1 MTAQPYTADQILAA
15 FSKGL
20 KGTRMKAMAQEIAGL
35 ANENATLKQQLA
47 RLGHQ
52 PTIDEIE
59 LANEE
64 AARILAEARAQT
76 FVEAARAWKEGHENW
91 KRAHDQGEFIPSPV
105 STVALELV
113 SALGPIGVFHP
124 GERRLDL
131 AGDYGSATLSIGK
144 KEAAESVAELLG
156 RPEPGES
163 ITRSVDVQL
172 FAERFTKA
180 NEPAEKYVFG
190 YADGHL
196 VGGLTM
202 SYSKYLL
209 PFFEAME
216 TLGVKVVSRAEVTLS
231 AAKSSGNLQV
241 KSSLGMPDRYAVRDV
256 MPNIYR
262 LAKTLN
268 SVYVK
273 NQLMNPDDVEWL
285 NKFGRLSV
293 EMRQI
298 NNSTRDWVRERR
310 IMGG

>member
-1 MTAQPYTADQILAA
+1 MTVQPYTADQILAA

-35 ANENATLKQQLA
+35 ANENADLKQQLA
-47 RLGHQ
+47 RVGHQ

-76 FVEAARAWKEGHENW
+76 FVEATRAWEEGHENW
-91 KRAHDQGEFIPSPV
+91 KRAHDQGEFIPSPI
-105 STVALELV
+105 STVALEFV
-113 SALGPIGVFHP
+113 SVLAAVGEFHP
-124 GERRLDL
+124 FERRLDL

-144 KEAAESVAELLG
+144 KEAAEPVAELLG
-156 RPEPGES
+156 RPEPGDS
-163 ITRSVDVQL
+163 ITRTLDVLLLPARHQ
-172 FAERFTKA
+172 KA

-202 SYSKYLL
+202 SYSKSLL
-209 PFFEAME
+209 PFLEAMVA
-216 TLGVKVVSRAEVTLS
+216 LDISVVGRAEVTLS

-241 KSSLGMPDRYAVRDV
+241 KSSIGMPDRYAVRDT
-256 MPNIYR
+256 MPKIYR

-268 SVYVK
+268 SIYVK
-273 NQLMNPDDVEWL
+273 NQLMNPGEEKWADR
-285 NKFGRLSV
+285 FGHLSA
-293 EMRQI
+293 EMREGLG
-298 NNSTRDWVRERR
+298 NTRDWQRELK